1 MSENN
6 ISKKQFSGFL
16 GNRVLDFNASKAI
29 KAKTG
34 VSKSVPAD
42 IGQGEPLSPK
52 TESHIQD
59 MLKLNAPKK
68 QSLSDKIYS
77 KFGKYLEL

>member
-34 VSKSVPAD
+34 VSKSVPLTTP
-42 IGQGEPLSPK
+42 ESPEFEK
-52 TESHIQD
+52 HANEAMT
-59 MLKLNAPKK
+59 MGNPPKK
-68 QSLSDKIYS
+68 KTSMVE
-77 KFGKYLEL
+77 KFGRAMGVWE